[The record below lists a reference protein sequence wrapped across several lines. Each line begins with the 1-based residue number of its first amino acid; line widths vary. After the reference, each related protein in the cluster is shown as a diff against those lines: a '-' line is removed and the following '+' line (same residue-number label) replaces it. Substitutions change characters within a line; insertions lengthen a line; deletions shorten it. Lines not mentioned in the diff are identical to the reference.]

1 MDIGQTLPEM
11 FFFCMHHSMVK
22 VCIYLFNRTLD
33 IELTEILENVPLST
47 VQKSD
52 ASGVEENDF
61 EA

>member
-1 MDIGQTLPEM
+1 
-11 FFFCMHHSMVK
+11 MVK

-33 IELTEILENVPLST
+33 IELREILENVPLST
-47 VQKSD
+47 VQISD